1 MCRSY
6 REMLGHDGNINSPAA
21 SSINAFQTYFPVSFV
36 LMISFQSQSEID
48 RAEWPSAPAMLTK
61 LLLLCSLPIWF
72 LHLWF
77 SIPLTGLQ
85 LPLTCKLALHETRL
99 KRMPVLAP
107 VSIVHQTVMRTCCFG
122 LCETKTSHKQTRDGP
137 PETIWVLLFI
147 WTHWE

>member
-1 MCRSY
+1 MCGSG
-6 REMLGHDGNINSPAA
+6 REMLSHGGNINSPAA
-21 SSINAFQTYFPVSFV
+21 PSINAFQTYFPVSFV

-61 LLLLCSLPIWF
+61 LLLLCSLPICF

-99 KRMPVLAP
+99 KRTPVLAP
-107 VSIVHQTVMRTCCFG
+107 VSIVHQTVMRTCCLG
-122 LCETKTSHKQTRDGP
+122 PCETKADQTRTQDGTKP
-137 PETIWVLLFI
+137 RLCVSD
-147 WTHWE
+147 